1 MKNFFQKKI
10 GVILLISSFIII
22 FGFGFYVGKYSVFC
36 KSCPPERLDFSLFWE
51 AWERI
56 SDEYVD
62 PDKINEQEMIYGA
75 ISGMIKSLDDPYTT
89 FFSPQDG
96 KKFLEEVNGSFE
108 GVGMEISS
116 KNGILQVVSPLEGTP
131 AQKAGIRAGDKILK
145 IGDKLTADMTVE
157 EAVSLIRGPQG
168 TEVNLTILRSEW
180 ESSKEFKIKR
190 AIIEIPSLK
199 WEILNNGKEDV
210 AYIQLYQ
217 FNPQSDIEFSKAVM
231 GIVQSPAKKIIL
243 DLRNNP
249 GGYLEI
255 AQSIASWFLEPDKII
270 VIEDFGGKKD
280 EIVFKST
287 GNPRLLDYPIVVLI
301 NEGSASASEILAA
314 ALRDNR
320 SAKLVGETSFGK
332 GSVQE
337 LQNLSNGSSL
347 KITVA
352 HWLTPNR
359 NQISEVGLTP
369 DIEVELTEEDSSN
382 DKDPQLEKALDIIK
396 EMQ

>member
-145 IGDKLTADMTVE
+145 IDDKLTADMTVE